1 MNIVVMAGGGGS
13 RLWPLSR
20 QKTPKQFLDLGSGQ
34 TLIEQAYARAA
45 RLTSPDRIYVATSEN
60 YHAHIEKLLPHV
72 GADHVFY
79 EPERRDTTAAFA
91 TIALRLAALGQAG
104 EPTIF
109 MWSDHI
115 FTHEAEFLGDL
126 KKIPDVL
133 QQHPDAIV
141 ILGHVPT
148 SPETTLGY
156 FEVGSR
162 LDGFDDVFAIK
173 AFKEKPDQAT
183 AEQYVA
189 SGNHFW
195 NLGYFSARPSHI
207 VAELARMNPDLA
219 NALDAFAHAL
229 KTNNA
234 PAIAAAYAEFPKS
247 AIEYT
252 LIEKTANRLAIT
264 GDYGWS
270 DVGNWAVVKEIFGKS
285 GDHMPAGH
293 HLHVDS
299 KNNYVYNATDRVVSL
314 IGVKDTI
321 VVVAED
327 AVLVTNKD
335 HAHKVKDVVSRLE
348 QEGKQ
353 EYL

>member
-34 TLIEQAYARAA
+34 TLIEQAYTRAA
-45 RLTSPDRIYVATSEN
+45 SLTSPDRIYVATSEN
-60 YHAHIEKLLPHV
+60 YRAHIEKLLPHV
-72 GADHVFY
+72 SADHVFY
-79 EPERRDTTAAFA
+79 EPEKRDTTAAFA
-91 TIALRLAALGQAG
+91 TIALRLTALGQAD

-133 QQHPDAIV
+133 QQHPDAVV
-141 ILGHVPT
+141 ILGHTPV
-148 SPETTLGY
+148 SAETTLGY
-156 FEVGSR
+156 FEVGAR
-162 LDGFDDVFAIK
+162 VAGFDDVFEIK
-173 AFKEKPDQAT
+173 TFKEKPDAAT

-189 SGNHFW
+189 AGNYFW
-195 NLGYFSARPSHI
+195 NLGYFSASPHYILSEL
-207 VAELARMNPDLA
+207 VAHNSDIKPAVDEFARTLSRS
-219 NALDAFAHAL
+219 
-229 KTNNA
+229 
-234 PAIAAAYAEFPKS
+234 AYQKFPKR

-252 LIEKTANRLAIT
+252 FIEKTPRRFAIT

-270 DVGNWAVVKEIFGKS
+270 DVGNWAAVKDIFGKG

-293 HLHVDS
+293 HIHVDS
-299 KNNYVYNATDRVVSL
+299 DNNYVYNATGRAVSL
-314 IGVKDTI
+314 IGIKNAI
-321 VVVAED
+321 VVVTDD
-327 AVLVTNKD
+327 AVLVTDKD
-335 HAHKVKDVVSRLE
+335 HAHKVKDVVAKLE
-348 QEGKQ
+348 EEGKE